1 MEEYLYIFLDY
12 INIILILFPISLGY
26 FFGRYAEKK
35 HYISIAE
42 RETKFRNIPDSTW
55 KYPVPMKG
63 TIVDAQLVTGSVVIS
78 IDYFKRLLAGLR
90 NVFGGRVTSYESLV
104 DRARREAMLRMKEQ
118 CPNASQI
125 INVRIETSSISKNA
139 KKGSVGSVEALAF
152 GTALTYK

>member
-1 MEEYLYIFLDY
+1 MENY
-12 INIILILFPISLGY
+12 INIILIILPIALGY
-26 FFGRYAEKK
+26 FFGRFAEKK
-35 HYISIAE
+35 HYNSIVE
-42 RETKFRNIPDSTW
+42 RENKFRDLPESTW
-55 KYPVPMKG
+55 KYPFPMKG

-104 DRARREAMLRMKEQ
+104 DRARREAMLRMKEK

-139 KKGSVGSVEALAF
+139 KKGTVGSVEALAY
-152 GTALTYK
+152 GTALTYQ